1 MVATGETYI
10 PAGVLWGW
18 NMLNSA
24 EPLIGAKTAAQMATL
39 KGVKSMVLMTDG
51 DNTLSATYPTH
62 NGSDSAAADSKT
74 AQLCSNMKVE
84 GISIYTVGFKVHKPS
99 SLAML
104 AACASNPSQALTADD
119 DAALMAAFEQIGA
132 SLAQIRVA
140 K

>member
-1 MVATGETYI
+1 
-10 PAGVLWGW
+10 
-18 NMLNSA
+18 
-24 EPLIGAKTAAQMATL
+24 
-39 KGVKSMVLMTDG
+39 VLMTDG

-62 NGSDSAAADSKT
+62 NGSDSVVADSKT
-74 AQLCSNMKVE
+74 AQLCANMKAE

-104 AACASNPSQALTADD
+104 ADCASNPNQALTADD
-119 DAALMAAFEQIGA
+119 DAALLAAFEQIGA